1 MFDVIEVENGTDFFF
16 CKLKDLQEARHENVE
31 GHDVYREL
39 RILEFTW

>member
-16 CKLKDLQEARHENVE
+16 KLKDLQEARHENVE
-31 GHDVYREL
+31 GHDVSREL